1 MLMLIFWVEDDR
13 YAVPVHQI
21 VEVVPL
27 VKLRRLAHSPET
39 IAGVLRYRDRLVPV
53 IDLSQVLRHQP
64 SQNHLSTRI
73 MLVSSTLGGAL
84 PEPAVV
90 GLIAER
96 VVETANYV
104 ISPDAKV
111 GGAQVSYLGHIL
123 VDDQSMIQCL
133 DPDALLVDWSDL
145 LLPLLQQTSEI
156 SRPA

>member
-27 VKLRRLAHSPET
+27 VKLRKLAHASGA

-73 MLVSSTLGGAL
+73 VLVNSTLGDAL

-96 VVETANYV
+96 VVETANYA
-104 ISPDAKV
+104 IDPSAQV

-123 VDDQSMIQCL
+123 VEDQSLIQCL
-133 DPDALLVDWSDL
+133 DPEALLADWSGL
-145 LLPLLQQTSEI
+145 LLPLLQQTSGVL
-156 SRPA
+156 R